1 MQMSLNTNIA
11 RSKGTTVFGTNMN
24 IALHIINSID
34 NDMIIYVSTTHLIY
48 KNEFYKFR
56 LYK

>member
-1 MQMSLNTNIA
+1 MQMSLNTKIA
-11 RSKGTTVFGTNMN
+11 RSMGTTVFGTNMN

-48 KNEFYKFR
+48 KNKFDKLR